1 MLLENNSKKVNTLL
15 EQFNIL
21 TNIEKIRLSKEVLEN
36 NHINYNFKDEI
47 DILNHVLELL
57 DPKEKKK
64 IKNFGNYKKLIF
76 IESKYYEFDKTDK
89 RHYIIEILF
98 NIYEEDF
105 DNNINTIINKHS
117 DIYNLTY
124 KLLGV

>member
-76 IESKYYEFDKTDK
+76 I
-89 RHYIIEILF
+89 
-98 NIYEEDF
+98 
-105 DNNINTIINKHS
+105 
-117 DIYNLTY
+117 
-124 KLLGV
+124 

>member
-98 NIYEEDF
+98 N
-105 DNNINTIINKHS
+105 KHL